1 MPLYLGIDAGGT
13 KTDCAVSNGAELLG
27 QATGAS
33 CKLARVGKERG
44 RENLQMVIRQA
55 TQSAGVEA
63 STIQHVC
70 IGMSGASL
78 AEAVQWAQ
86 QTIRE
91 LIPDSTIYVAGDH
104 VIAHR
109 AAFGTSPGVLVISGT
124 GSIAFGRNQNG
135 ETARAGGWGPNVSD
149 EGSAFWVGREA
160 VTAALHAFDFGNANG
175 LLATIAE
182 SWKVAPE
189 EVIRM
194 ANASEPRFPE
204 LAGPVVN
211 AAEQGDASARGIT
224 DRAGKALAG
233 LAGAVIQRLWRGGT
247 VPVAL
252 SGGVLQGSALVRQ
265 AFKEEM

>member
-44 RENLQMVIRQA
+44 RENLQAVIRQA
-55 TQSAGVEA
+55 TDAARVDPR
-63 STIQHVC
+63 TIQHVC
-70 IGMSGASL
+70 IGMAGASL
-78 AEAVQWAQ
+78 AEAVHWAQ

-124 GSIAFGRNQNG
+124 GSIAFGRNQSG

-160 VTAALHAFDFGNANG
+160 VAEALRSFDFGKSNG
-175 LLATIAE
+175 LLATIADF
-182 SWKVAPE
+182 WKVAPE

-194 ANASEPRFPE
+194 ANVSEPRFPE
-204 LAGPVVN
+204 LAGAVVE
-211 AAEQGDASARGIT
+211 AAERGDEHTSE
-224 DRAGKALAG
+224 
-233 LAGAVIQRLWRGGT
+233 
-247 VPVAL
+247 
-252 SGGVLQGSALVRQ
+252 LQSHS
-265 AFKEEM
+265 FISY